1 MPETKIRTYRE
12 HIALMERLDAD
23 DTGVLRDLEASIREY
38 YGPDWVIESFDGQ
51 EVAIAMEGEYQ
62 DVSEDLRAWACDL
75 RDKIPEES
83 DTIRVYI
90 AAAYR
95 GLADFSHLGR
105 AVGFAHQKGG
115 DGALSTWINLH
126 FRRMASEMR
135 LLAEGESDRG
145 DSLSLNREIA
155 YCCDKV
161 RQTEEITEGTVQ
173 LRSAVAQA
181 SEEAGMKGAAELI
194 AQIRVPEHRIAEALE
209 EMPAA
214 DLLLTAAAQANDD
227 HDEAGFSPLSR
238 WRRHSEG
245 WWAAGLHRVMRQLAS
260 LLEERVEPNTSREE
274 ERS

>member
-12 HIALMERLDAD
+12 RIALMERLDAD
-23 DTGVLRDLEASIREY
+23 DSGVLEDLESSIREH
-38 YGPDWVIESFDGQ
+38 YGSDWVIESFDGQ
-51 EVAIAMEGEYQ
+51 ELVIAMEGEYQ
-62 DVSEDLRAWACDL
+62 DVSEDLRAWAHEL
-75 RDKIPEES
+75 RGKIPEES

-115 DGALSTWINLH
+115 DGELSTWINLH

-135 LLAEGESDRG
+135 LLAEGASNRG

-209 EMPAA
+209 EMPEA
-214 DLLLTAAAQANDD
+214 DLLLAAAAQANDD
-227 HDEAGFSPLSR
+227 YDEAGFSPLSR

-245 WWAAGLHRVMRQLAS
+245 WWATGLHRVMHHLAG
-260 LLEERVEPNTSREE
+260 LLEDQVTSNTPGEE
-274 ERS
+274 GRP